1 MTLMQSSSFAASH
14 KSQGLDDRGS
24 RVKQSFRR
32 EKARMSSSL
41 IAMRRA
47 PRNVPQRLLPA
58 FVRRLAA
65 LALVI
70 AGPGVS
76 VVLAQGVN
84 QGANRLESIQ
94 AQTVSGN
101 KVELTLRLS
110 DTAPTPLSF
119 TVDNPARISL
129 DLPDTTVALPSRRVD
144 VKQGVL
150 DTVNVAEAGGR
161 TRVVLNVDSLVPY
174 DTRVEGN
181 TIVVTVDAG
190 AGSSL
195 SSVSST
201 PAMSVAT
208 SRAAEPV
215 YGQRSVSNI
224 DFRRGSDG
232 SGRIIVQLTDS
243 KVPADLRQ
251 EGGRV
256 VVDFARTNLPESL
269 MQRLD
274 VVDFATPVNTV
285 DALRIADG
293 TRLVIAASG
302 DYEQLAYQSDN
313 IYTIEI
319 KPVVK
324 LPPELQ
330 DVKEYTGERL
340 TLNFQDIE
348 TRAVLQLLAD
358 TSGQNMVITD
368 TVSGNV
374 TLRLQNV
381 PWDQALDVVMRT
393 KGLDMRREGNVVFIA
408 PAAEIAAREKELLSA
423 RQQVQELAPLR
434 TEYLQINYAK
444 ASDLAALIKAGAGNS
459 LLSERGSA
467 AIDERTNTLLLQDT
481 SERLADIRR
490 LVSTLDIPVRQVLI
504 EARIVIVNDDYSREL
519 GVRFGSTVAFDHG
532 GSEGGGIVGAN
543 GFVTEDDEYI
553 LSRASPDPR
562 GTPGFVQGDPLDRY
576 MVNLPVANPA
586 GRLALTLLDSDYL
599 VDLELSAAQAEG
611 RGEIISS
618 PRLITANQREATIE
632 QGVEIPYQESSSSGA
647 TTTSFKK
654 AVLSL
659 KVTPQITPDNRV
671 ILDLTVSKD
680 SVGQLVASATGG
692 FVPSIDTREIVTQVL
707 VNDGQTVVLGGIL
720 ETERRESEQKV
731 PYLGDIPVLGRLFK
745 STSSTDNK
753 DELLIF
759 VTPRILREG
768 SSLY

>member
-1 MTLMQSSSFAASH
+1 
-14 KSQGLDDRGS
+14 
-24 RVKQSFRR
+24 
-32 EKARMSSSL
+32 MSSSISSL
-41 IAMRRA
+41 RRIGIG
-47 PRNVPQRLLPA
+47 VLLFA
-58 FVRRLAA
+58 GVTLQA
-65 LALVI
+65 LAQ
-70 AGPGVS
+70 S
-76 VVLAQGVN
+76 
-84 QGANRLESIQ
+84 ANRLEGITFTTG
-94 AQTVSGN
+94 AGN
-101 KVELTLRLS
+101 KVELTLKLS
-110 DTAPTPLSF
+110 DNAPTPLTF
-119 TVDNPARISL
+119 TVDNPARIAL
-129 DLPDTTVALPSRRVD
+129 DLPDTTVAMQSRRVD
-144 VKQGVL
+144 VKQGVV
-150 DTVNVAEAGGR
+150 DTVNVAEANGR
-161 TRVVLNVDSLVPY
+161 TRVVLNVDNLVPY
-174 DTRVEGN
+174 ETRVSGN
-181 TIVVTVDAG
+181 TIIVSIGG
-190 AGSSL
+190 AGGRASS
-195 SSVSST
+195 SGASVSTAAAAATSNT
-201 PAMSVAT
+201 RSVAPIT
-208 SRAAEPV
+208 GS
-215 YGQRSVSNI
+215 RSVSNI

-232 SGRIIVQLTDS
+232 SGRIVVELTDA

-251 EGGRV
+251 EGGRIV
-256 VVDFARTNLPESL
+256 VNFAKTSLPENL

-274 VVDFATPVNTV
+274 VTDFATPVNSV
-285 DALRIADG
+285 DAMRAGDSA
-293 TRLVIAASG
+293 RLVIQASG

-330 DVKEYTGERL
+330 DQKEYTGERL

-358 TSGQNMVITD
+358 TSGQNMVISD
-368 TVSGNV
+368 TVGGNV

-381 PWDQALDVVMRT
+381 PWDQALDIVMRT
-393 KGLDMRREGNVVFIA
+393 KGLDMRRDGNVMFVA
-408 PAAEIAAREKELLSA
+408 PAAEIASREKELLTA
-423 RQQVQELAPLR
+423 RQQVQQLAALR

-444 ASDLAALIKAGAGNS
+444 AQDLAALIKSGQNNS
-459 LLSERGSA
+459 LLSERGSV

-504 EARIVIVNDDYSREL
+504 EARIVIVNDDFQREL
-519 GVRFGSTVAFDHG
+519 GVRFGATAAFDHG
-532 GSEGGGIVGAN
+532 GRDGGGIVGAN
-543 GFVTEDDEYI
+543 NFVTEDDDFV
-553 LSRASPDPR
+553 LSRAPD
-562 GTPGFVQGDPLDRY
+562 GVNTPPSFAQGDPIDRY

-647 TTTSFKK
+647 TTTQFKK

-671 ILDLTVSKD
+671 ILDLTVAKD

-720 ETERRESEQKV
+720 ETERRDAETKV
-731 PYLGDIPVLGRLFK
+731 PWLGDVPVLGRLFK
-745 STSSTDNK
+745 TTTKTDNK